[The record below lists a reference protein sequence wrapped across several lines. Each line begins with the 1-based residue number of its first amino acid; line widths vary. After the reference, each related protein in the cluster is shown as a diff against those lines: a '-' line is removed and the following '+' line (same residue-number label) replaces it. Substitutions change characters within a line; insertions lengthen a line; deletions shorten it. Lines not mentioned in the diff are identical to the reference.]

1 MGDLLIAVNAGAYS
15 RVSATTFNGF
25 SFTKDCGLGKIKRG
39 GNAIK
44 LGTLINLIVILL
56 VLGVVFLLMSP
67 ETDTKMSALS
77 EITIG
82 ALVVFIVVTLIRMI
96 IGNRKK

>member
-1 MGDLLIAVNAGAYS
+1 MVLVCQKLL
-15 RVSATTFNGF
+15 F
-25 SFTKDCGLGKIKRG
+25 GKNKRG

-44 LGTLINLIVILL
+44 IGTLINLIVILL

-67 ETDTKMSALS
+67 ETDTKMSAIS

-82 ALVVFIVVTLIRMI
+82 ALVVFIVITLIRMI

>member
-1 MGDLLIAVNAGAYS
+1 ME
-15 RVSATTFNGF
+15 
-25 SFTKDCGLGKIKRG
+25 KIKRG

-96 IGNRKK
+96 IGNRRK

>member
-1 MGDLLIAVNAGAYS
+1 ME
-15 RVSATTFNGF
+15 
-25 SFTKDCGLGKIKRG
+25 KIKRG

-67 ETDTKMSALS
+67 ETDMKMSALS

-82 ALVVFIVVTLIRMI
+82 ALAVFIVITLIRMI
-96 IGNRKK
+96 MANRRK

>member
-1 MGDLLIAVNAGAYS
+1 M
-15 RVSATTFNGF
+15 
-25 SFTKDCGLGKIKRG
+25 
-39 GNAIK
+39 
-44 LGTLINLIVILL
+44 
-56 VLGVVFLLMSP
+56 LMSP

>member
-1 MGDLLIAVNAGAYS
+1 ME
-15 RVSATTFNGF
+15 
-25 SFTKDCGLGKIKRG
+25 KIKRG
-39 GNAIK
+39 GNVIK